1 MTDDSKD
8 NMAGEG
14 GDCRLVGDLDYFD
27 AFDEAK
33 FRSILKRIMLLESDM
48 NGIESESEEVGDESK
63 LPDAFEDPFDELFD
77 DDDDEILGRDS
88 RPVDYLVLCELM
100 GEEPYENPR
109 TCAVCGAHA
118 LDQCPWARN
127 ENTEDF

>member
-27 AFDEAK
+27 AFDEEK
-33 FRSILKRIMLLESDM
+33 FRSILKHIMLFESDM

-63 LPDAFEDPFDELFD
+63 LPDAFKDPFDELFD

>member
-8 NMAGEG
+8 NTAGEDG
-14 GDCRLVGDLDYFD
+14 GCKLVGDLAYFD
-27 AFDEAK
+27 EHDAAK

-48 NGIESESEEVGDESK
+48 NGIESESEEVGEESE
-63 LPDAFEDPFDELFD
+63 LPDAFGDPFYELF
-77 DDDDEILGRDS
+77 DDDEILGRDS
-88 RPVDYLVLCELM
+88 RPADYLVLCQLM

-118 LDQCPWARN
+118 LDQCPWACN
-127 ENTEDF
+127 ENTEEF

>member
-27 AFDEAK
+27 AFDEEK
-33 FRSILKRIMLLESDM
+33 FRSILKHIMLFESDM